1 MVIATK
7 WRAGCDRSQGESGLW
22 HGGTDRKRVHTGVPV
37 TGRVLALYRLRVRQ
51 TAAPAVSRTES
62 IQETDRKREETLR
75 NQRRSNFLRSGRGYI
90 AWIRQ
95 ISRILRRSA

>member
-22 HGGTDRKRVHTGVPV
+22 HGGTERKRVHPGMPV

-51 TAAPAVSRTES
+51 TAAPAMSRTQP
-62 IQETDRKREETLR
+62 IQETDRKREEALR
-75 NQRRSNFLRSGRGYI
+75 DQRRSYFLRGGRGCI

-95 ISRILRRSA
+95 ISRISRASA

>member
-22 HGGTDRKRVHTGVPV
+22 HGGTDRKRVHPGVPV
-37 TGRVLALYRLRVRQ
+37 TGRVLALYRLRMCQ
-51 TAAPAVSRTES
+51 AAAPAVSRTEP
-62 IQETDRKREETLR
+62 IQETDGKREEALR
-75 NQRRSNFLRSGRGYI
+75 DQRRRYFLRSGRGYI

-95 ISRILRRSA
+95 ISRRPRASA